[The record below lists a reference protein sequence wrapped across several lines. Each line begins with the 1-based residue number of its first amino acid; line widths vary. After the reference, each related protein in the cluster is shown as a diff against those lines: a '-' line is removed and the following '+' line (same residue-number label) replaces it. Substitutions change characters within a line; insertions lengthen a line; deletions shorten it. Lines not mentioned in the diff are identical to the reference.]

1 VSVLGWLWRRGRRLR
16 EDRAERL
23 AQWRATPE
31 HDDAAH
37 GACQRF
43 VVVDVESTG
52 LNVFQDHLIAIG
64 AVLVEGGRIMLDSSF
79 YRVLRQTTAS
89 SHENILVHGIG
100 GSEQT
105 GGDDPELVLLDFLD
119 FIGKCPLVGYHTH
132 FDYIMIRRAMRSHL
146 GESFRRNWIDL
157 AFLAPALGLA
167 RQDRSMGLDDWL
179 ETFGIT
185 NYRRHDALADALAT
199 AQLFQ
204 VLLARAAATG
214 DLRSAA
220 LARLAASQEW
230 LSRQRG

>member
-1 VSVLGWLWRRGRRLR
+1 MSVLGWLWRRGRRLR
-16 EDRAERL
+16 GDRAERL
-23 AQWRATPE
+23 AQWHAVPE
-31 HDDAAH
+31 HDGSAPCAR
-37 GACQRF
+37 QRF

-64 AVLVEGGRIMLDSSF
+64 AVLVEGSRVVLGSSF
-79 YRVLRQTTAS
+79 YRVLRQTRAS

-119 FIGKCPLVGYHTH
+119 FVGKCPLVGYHTH
-132 FDYIMIRRAMRSHL
+132 FDDIMIRRAMRGHL
-146 GESFRRNWIDL
+146 GEPCRRNWIDL

-167 RQDRSMGLDDWL
+167 QQERSMGLDDWL
-179 ETFGIT
+179 ETFGIA

-204 VLLARAAATG
+204 VLLARATTTG
-214 DLRSAA
+214 NLRTAD

-230 LSRQRG
+230 LSRQRR